1 MISKGCLVRFISEP
15 SVLFLVISDPYEWG
29 GAGWKGPVVTM
40 HDVSRPPC
48 QRVAA
53 LDLLELVSQ

>member
-29 GAGWKGPVVTM
+29 GAGWRGDVVAM
-40 HDVSRPPC
+40 HDPTQPRGERITSVE
-48 QRVAA
+48 
-53 LDLLELVSQ
+53 LLELISQ